1 MLGLVGKTSM
11 ETSDAGVIVSVV
23 DPDML
28 PLVAVIVVVPAAP
41 ETTSPAL
48 LTVETSVFD
57 DVQLT
62 NDVIFDVVPLEYF
75 PVAVSCW
82 VVPQATLGLVGVISI
97 EISEHPVSLVPDP
110 PTPPHEDSVLDK
122 MNKVESMQITCILFI
137 PFSCIMFGFKPPCLS
152 CYYKKSGFTRVY

>member
-1 MLGLVGKTSM
+1 MM
-11 ETSDAGVIVSVV
+11 
-23 DPDML
+23 

-41 ETTSPAL
+41 ETASPVL
-48 LTVETSVFD
+48 LTVETSAFD
-57 DVQLT
+57 DAQLT

-97 EISEHPVSLVPDP
+97 EISEPPASLVPAP
-110 PTPPHEDSVLDK
+110 PPPPHEDRVLDK

-137 PFSCIMFGFKPPCLS
+137 PFSCIIFGFN
-152 CYYKKSGFTRVY
+152 